1 MVNGP
6 SYRKWRMTLPVMAN
20 LYRLSNQLL
29 SDLVDKNYFY
39 LFDKKSF
46 YTAKALNI
54 AIPGGP
60 KFEPLFRDQFEDDED
75 WNEFNDINKIV
86 VRNQIRTEYKIA
98 FPHLYNSRP
107 RGVNL
112 SPYHHPAVCYIKNDN
127 VEVPV
132 FNYDAVINPMPAYRS
147 DKLKQV
153 EIEIQ
158 NEFAAT
164 DQEIDDFCL
173 PEAIEPILNE

>member
-1 MVNGP
+1 
-6 SYRKWRMTLPVMAN
+6 
-20 LYRLSNQLL
+20 
-29 SDLVDKNYFY
+29 
-39 LFDKKSF
+39 
-46 YTAKALNI
+46 
-54 AIPGGP
+54 
-60 KFEPLFRDQFEDDED
+60 
-75 WNEFNDINKIV
+75 
-86 VRNQIRTEYKIA
+86 
-98 FPHLYNSRP
+98 
-107 RGVNL
+107 L

-164 DQEIDDFCL
+164 D
-173 PEAIEPILNE
+173 